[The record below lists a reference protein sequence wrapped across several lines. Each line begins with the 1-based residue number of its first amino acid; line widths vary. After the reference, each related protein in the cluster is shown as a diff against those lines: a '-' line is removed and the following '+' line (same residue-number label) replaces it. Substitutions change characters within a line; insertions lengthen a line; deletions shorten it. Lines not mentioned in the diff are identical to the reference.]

1 MTRVRF
7 LDQLHAGDAIIVRGE
22 DTPLRMRAL
31 AMLPGRSGVTMRD
44 DVRKARELLRG
55 LIAVRGTAKKK

>member
-7 LDQLHAGDAIIVRGE
+7 LDQLHGDAIIVRGGGGAS
-22 DTPLRMRAL
+22 LRMRSV

-55 LIAVRGTAKKK
+55 LVAVRSRAKKK

>member
-7 LDQLHAGDAIIVRGE
+7 LDQLHAGDAIVVRGSE
-22 DTPLRMRAL
+22 APLRMRAV

-55 LIAVRGTAKKK
+55 LVAVRGAAKKK

>member
-7 LDQLHAGDAIIVRGE
+7 LDQLHAGDAIIVRGG
-22 DTPLRMRAL
+22 DSPLRMRVV
-31 AMLPGRSGVTMRD
+31 AMLPGRSGVTMRE

>member
-7 LDQLHAGDAIIVRGE
+7 LDQLHAGDVIIVRGGE
-22 DTPLRMRAL
+22 APLRMRSV
-31 AMLPGRSGVTMRD
+31 AMLPGRSGVTVRD

-55 LIAVRGTAKKK
+55 LVAFRRTAKRK

>member
-7 LDQLHAGDAIIVRGE
+7 LDQLHGDAIIVRGGA
-22 DTPLRMRAL
+22 PLRMRSV

-55 LIAVRGTAKKK
+55 LVAVRGTAKKK

>member
-7 LDQLHAGDAIIVRGE
+7 LDQLHGDAIIVRGGGAS
-22 DTPLRMRAL
+22 LRMRSV

-55 LIAVRGTAKKK
+55 LVAVRGTTKKK

>member
-7 LDQLHAGDAIIVRGE
+7 LDQLQAGDAIILRGG
-22 DTPLRMRAL
+22 DTPLRVRAV

-55 LIAVRGTAKKK
+55 LVAVRRTAKKK

>member
-7 LDQLHAGDAIIVRGE
+7 LDQLHAGDAIIVRGGE
-22 DTPLRMRAL
+22 APLRLRSV

-55 LIAVRGTAKKK
+55 LVAVRRTAKKK